1 MKLNLELTKGYT
13 LEELGLQIMEIN
25 TVYMSLEDYQN
36 LILENVD
43 LKEQNE
49 KLKKEKE
56 ELKNEY
62 KNIEEE
68 IIDDVMKNNSYYI
81 EKMEKLN
88 YDDYYY
94 RVLASNLMEKGF
106 TNDSKIK
113 SIIIDM
119 KNKQIAE
126 EGNDNETSDD

>member
-1 MKLNLELTKGYT
+1 
-13 LEELGLQIMEIN
+13 MEIN

-62 KNIEEE
+62 KNIEEK